1 MSENPA
7 GNGNGDRAQGLE
19 FPCRYPIKAMGR
31 TGEGLSEAV
40 VGIIA
45 DHVTVAES
53 DVRSRP
59 SSAGRFE
66 SITVTVDVET
76 REQLEAIYADLGK
89 HEQVLWTL

>member
-1 MSENPA
+1 MSDAPPA
-7 GNGNGDRAQGLE
+7 EGSNSGAQGLE

-45 DHVTVAES
+45 GHVAVDEA

-66 SITVTVDVET
+66 SITVTVAVET
-76 REQLEAIYADLGK
+76 RSQLEAIYADLGR